1 MEKKDKII
9 NFKERKDEEMMYR
22 DEESKIDELVE
33 CFRNIEVPEVVDM
46 RIRETCRKILEGSV
60 GKD

>member
-22 DEESKIDELVE
+22 EEESKIDELVE
-33 CFRNIEVPEVVDM
+33 RFRNIEVPEVVDM

>member
-9 NFKERKDEEMMYR
+9 KFKERKDEEMMYR
-22 DEESKIDELVE
+22 EEESKIDELVE

-46 RIRETCRKILEGSV
+46 RIRETCRKILEGSE

>member
-22 DEESKIDELVE
+22 EEESKIDELVE

-46 RIRETCRKILEGSV
+46 RIRETCRKILEGSE

>member
-22 DEESKIDELVE
+22 EEESKIEELVE